1 MDKKLK
7 QLEEE
12 QRRLMEQIESNNK
25 KLRGDYDISS
35 SHGKNDLLA
44 FFIGLILLGGGL
56 FWIFQSVR
64 VTTSW
69 GSYFYHI
76 GSWGVPNGV
85 IVIPLL
91 IGIVM
96 LFMMR
101 RKIFGWIV
109 VSIGILAILIS
120 IMSSVS
126 LRFLSRSLFEYILM
140 FGFVAVGAGLVLKS
154 LFTKH

>member
-25 KLRGDYDISS
+25 RLRTDYGTGG
-35 SHGKNDLLA
+35 SHEKNDLLA
-44 FFIGLILLGGGL
+44 FFIGLLLLGGGL

>member
-12 QRRLMEQIESNNK
+12 QRRLMEQIEKNNRTIYGK
-25 KLRGDYDISS
+25 KHYRSYSS
-35 SHGKNDLLA
+35 DKNDLLS
-44 FFIGLILLGGGL
+44 FFIGMLLLGGGL

-69 GSYFYHI
+69 GGFYRF
-76 GSWGVPNGV
+76 GMWEMPNGV
-85 IVIPLL
+85 IIIPLL
-91 IGIVM
+91 IGIIM

-109 VSIGILAILIS
+109 TSIGILAILIT
-120 IMSSVS
+120 IMNSVS
-126 LRFLSRSLFEYILM
+126 FRFVSQSLFSYILM
-140 FGFVAVGAGLVLKS
+140 FGFTAVGAALVIKG

>member
-12 QRRLMEQIESNNK
+12 QRKLMEQIEKNN
-25 KLRGDYDISS
+25 RTIYGRNDR
-35 SHGKNDLLA
+35 SHNSGKNELLS
-44 FFIGLILLGGGL
+44 FFIGLLLLGGGL
-56 FWIFQSVR
+56 FWVFQSVR

-69 GSYFYHI
+69 GSFYRF
-76 GSWGVPNGV
+76 GTFYVPNGV
-85 IVIPLL
+85 IIIPLL
-91 IGIVM
+91 IGIIM

-109 VSIGILAILIS
+109 TSIGVLAILLT
-120 IMSSVS
+120 IMNSVS
-126 LRFLSRSLFEYILM
+126 FRFIPQSLFSYILM
-140 FGFVAVGAGLVLKS
+140 FGFVAVGAALVIKA